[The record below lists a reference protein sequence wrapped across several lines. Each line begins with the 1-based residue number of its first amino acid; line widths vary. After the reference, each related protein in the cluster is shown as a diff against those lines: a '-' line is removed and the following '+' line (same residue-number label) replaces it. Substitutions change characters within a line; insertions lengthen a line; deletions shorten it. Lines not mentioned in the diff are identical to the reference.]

1 MDPASRIAEL
11 RRRIRHHEERYY
23 VANQPEISDAEFD
36 ELMQE
41 LRRLESDHPDLV
53 SADSPT
59 QRVSGRVAEG
69 FQTVAHAEPM
79 LSLDNAYDEDE
90 LRAFDDRVRRGLS
103 EAGAVPGSV
112 DYVAELKI
120 DGVSIALT
128 YVDGVLVRGATR
140 GDGTKGEDVT
150 ANVRTIR
157 VLPLQLSEA
166 VPGSIEIRG
175 EVYLPRAAFEK
186 MNEERVITG
195 EVLFA
200 NPRNAAA
207 GALRNLDPGLVS
219 KRGLRAFTY
228 QLVAGAARTGRSS
241 APEDTP
247 AGASKAAP
255 LRDGIEGGPRARPT
269 SHANTLEQL
278 ARWGLPVEPHWKRCA
293 GVEALIEFCREWAD
307 KRRSLGFDTDGVVI
321 KVDALEKRRR
331 LGTTSKFPRWAVAF
345 KFPAEQKTTLL
356 KQIAVNVG
364 RTGAVTPFA
373 VLEPV
378 FVGGTT
384 VSMATLHN
392 ADDIARKDIRER
404 DWVTVEKAG
413 DVIPRV
419 VGPVLSKRPS
429 DSEPW
434 VMPSTCPQCGSDL
447 HREEEEAVW
456 RCENVSCPAK
466 LQRGLEHF
474 ASRGAMNIEGLGE
487 SLVEQLVKGGLV
499 RDYADL
505 YHLTADQLATLTSTS
520 EREGKA
526 IERRFGAKNA
536 AKVVEQIARS
546 ETNDFW
552 RVIYALGIRHIGERG
567 AQVLARAFGSM
578 DALEAASLE
587 ALQATSEIGPV
598 LAASARSWLD
608 EPRNRELVSR
618 LRAAGVRMEVPESQ
632 RGHAA
637 GPGPLAGRTYVITGT
652 LASMSRGEATAAIE
666 RLGGKVTGSV
676 SKKTTAVIVGEEAGS
691 KADKARA
698 LGVPMLDEAAFLA
711 LVGRDSEP

>member
-1 MDPASRIAEL
+1 VTDPTSRIEEL
-11 RRRIRHHEERYY
+11 RRQIRYHEERYY
-23 VANQPEISDAEFD
+23 VANQPEISDTEFD
-36 ELMQE
+36 ELVRE
-41 LRRLESDHPDLV
+41 LQQLESEHPDLV
-53 SADSPT
+53 TVDSPT

-79 LSLDNAYDEDE
+79 LSLDNAYDEEE
-90 LRAFDDRVRRGLS
+90 LRAFDDRVRRGLA
-103 EAGAVPGSV
+103 EGGVPPPAV

-128 YVDGVLVRGATR
+128 YVDGAFVRGATR
-140 GDGTKGEDVT
+140 GNGVEGEDVT
-150 ANVRTIR
+150 TNVRTIR
-157 VLPLQLSEA
+157 SIPLQLSER
-166 VPGSIEIRG
+166 VPGQIEVRG

-186 MNEERVITG
+186 MNEERADAG
-195 EVLFA
+195 DVLFA

-207 GALRNLDPGLVS
+207 GALRNLDPAMVS

-228 QLVAGAARTGRSS
+228 QLVV
-241 APEDTP
+241 PK
-247 AGASKAAP
+247 AGASTAAP
-255 LRDGIEGGPRARPT
+255 LLEHARPT
-269 SHANTLEQL
+269 SHATTLEQL
-278 ARWGLPVEPHWKRCA
+278 GRWGLPVESHWRRCA
-293 GVEALIEFCREWAD
+293 GIEALVAFCTEWAD
-307 KRRSLGFDTDGVVI
+307 KRRGIGFDTDGVVI
-321 KVDALEKRRR
+321 KVDAIEQRRR

-345 KFPAEQKTTLL
+345 KFPAEQKNTLL

-373 VLEPV
+373 VLEPI

-404 DWVTVEKAG
+404 DWVIVEKAG

-419 VGPVLSKRPS
+419 VGPVLARRPE
-429 DSEPW
+429 DSVPW
-434 VMPSTCPQCGSDL
+434 VMPTTCPQCGSQL

-487 SLVEQLVKGGLV
+487 SLIAQLIAGSLV
-499 RDYADL
+499 RDYADV

-536 AKVVEQIARS
+536 AKVIEEIRRS
-546 ETNDFW
+546 KTSEFW
-552 RVIYALGIRHIGERG
+552 RVLYGLGIRYIGERG
-567 AQVLARAFGSM
+567 AQVLARGFGSM
-578 DALEAASLE
+578 EALEAASLE
-587 ALQATSEIGPV
+587 ALQSTAEIGPV
-598 LAASARSWLD
+598 LAASARSWFD
-608 EPRNRELVSR
+608 EPRNRELVAR
-618 LRAAGVRMEVPESQ
+618 LRAAGVRMEIPESE
-632 RGHAA
+632 RALA
-637 GPGPLAGRTYVITGT
+637 TGPGPLTGKTYVITGT
-652 LASMSRGEATAAIE
+652 LSSMTREEATAALE
-666 RLGGKVTGSV
+666 RLGAKVAGSV
-676 SKKTTAVIVGEEAGS
+676 SRKTTAVIVGEDAGS

-698 LGVPMLDEAAFLA
+698 LGVTMLDEAALRS
-711 LVGRDSEP
+711 LIGEHTEP